1 MKNLKGKAILIIV
14 AGFIMS
20 GIVFADGDWA
30 GPQIRWMG
38 PSENMCLKI
47 DASHPSIG
55 IRVDAED
62 ETGVKQGTIWL
73 KRGHHT
79 SVGGIGSWTRIWG
92 RTFATAT
99 YAPPVVSNNFMV
111 RMLGRGQGEFTLLAE
126 YLDVAR
132 PNKSKSFLHFS
143 TDTSSPNITFTSPLN
158 NSILC
163 KDKNL
168 LVKINA
174 YDLGCG
180 LKKVSLFFD
189 RVTKGGFVGSDTS
202 RPFEIIVP
210 KARFTA
216 KVHKLYAIAY
226 DNAGKSTRVSITI
239 KPTRICLMRMNIK
252 R

>member
-1 MKNLKGKAILIIV
+1 
-14 AGFIMS
+14 
-20 GIVFADGDWA
+20 
-30 GPQIRWMG
+30 MG
-38 PSENMCLKI
+38 PTENMCIKI
-47 DASHPSIG
+47 DAANPSIG
-55 IRVDAED
+55 VRVDAED
-62 ETGVKQGTIWL
+62 ESGVKQGTIWL
-73 KRGHHT
+73 KKGHHT
-79 SVGGIGSWTRIWG
+79 RVGAIATWTRIWG
-92 RTFATAT
+92 RTFATGT
-99 YAPPVVSNNFMV
+99 SAPPVASYHFML

-126 YLDVAR
+126 YLDMAR

-239 KPTRICLMRMNIK
+239 KPTRICLMRMSIK